1 MASPFGIRIG
11 ELFSGGV
18 RGYRANL
25 GPLTAA
31 AVVTMACFAVFRYPA
46 QMALNDGRLATS
58 AGLDLI
64 GLFVGGTVA
73 YPWFSYALDA
83 ASGVEIRVLE
93 PFRHGRRFRA
103 QAVGSL
109 WFWAGVLL
117 GFRYLY
123 GLPSIIVIVFY
134 VLYGYVIADGDD
146 RGGLRALGTSVR
158 LGHGRRIGLFSLIA
172 LFGLFNMC
180 GALPVG
186 FAVNP
191 FTVALTILGLIIT
204 TNVTMVAGAHMFY
217 ALGEQVE
224 KNS

>member
-1 MASPFGIRIG
+1 
-11 ELFSGGV
+11 
-18 RGYRANL
+18 
-25 GPLTAA
+25 
-31 AVVTMACFAVFRYPA
+31 
-46 QMALNDGRLATS
+46 
-58 AGLDLI
+58 
-64 GLFVGGTVA
+64 
-73 YPWFSYALDA
+73 
-83 ASGVEIRVLE
+83 
-93 PFRHGRRFRA
+93 
-103 QAVGSL
+103 
-109 WFWAGVLL
+109 
-117 GFRYLY
+117 
-123 GLPSIIVIVFY
+123 VIVFY